1 MSNIKTKI
9 RIVLSIRIMII
20 IRKYNIILTIIIIII
35 TIIAKM
41 ITLIIDKKKSFYENT
56 ILR

>member
-20 IRKYNIILTIIIIII
+20 IRKYNIILTIIIII